1 MSRPK
6 VKTVPSPVD
15 SHYHKPHTVEDVTEQ
30 NVQAIA
36 KLEEAAKANRSR
48 ANRLADR
55 VASFCGSMTFVW
67 VHVFWFG
74 GWVILNSLPGVNHF
88 DPYPFTF
95 LTFVVSLEAIFLST
109 FILISQNHETQLSE
123 RRNNLDLQIN
133 LLTEQENTKMLR
145 MLERIAER
153 VGAKTDDDPSLHV
166 LDQAT
171 HPEKLI
177 EQIENATEQANPNQP
192 AAASTPT
199 TKA

>member
-1 MSRPK
+1 MTRPK

-15 SHYHKPHTVEDVTEQ
+15 SHYHKPRTVEDVTEQ

-55 VASFCGSMTFVW
+55 VASFCGSTTFVW

-177 EQIENATEQANPNQP
+177 EQIENATEQVKPNQP
-192 AAASTPT
+192 AAASRPT
-199 TKA
+199 KKP